1 MANEHNLIKPSDLT
15 PSERRESASRAGK
28 ASGEARRRKKTLK
41 QTMKLLLEQQITDV
55 DIYNQTAAMGV
66 DANDLTHQSAIVAAM
81 VKRVEETGDPKA
93 FALILE
99 LMGEDTNSQRL
110 KLQKQELAQKKKAS
124 EGSDGKLTELI
135 EGLKDDLHE

>member
-1 MANEHNLIKPSDLT
+1 MANEHNLIPFGQR
-15 PSERRESASRAGK
+15 SESEEREMRSKGGRN
-28 ASGEARRRKKTLK
+28 SGNTRRRKKTLK

-55 DIYNQTAAMGV
+55 DIYSQTAAMGV
-66 DANDLTHQSAIVAAM
+66 DVNDLTHQSAIVAAM

>member
-41 QTMKLLLEQQITDV
+41 QTMKLLLEQDITDV

-66 DANDLTHQSAIVAAM
+66 DVNDLTHQSAIVAAM

-124 EGSDGKLTELI
+124 EGSDGKVTELI

>member
-1 MANEHNLIKPSDLT
+1 MANEHNLT
-15 PSERRESASRAGK
+15 PFNKRTVSEQREICSKGGK

-41 QTMKLLLEQQITDV
+41 QTMKLLLEQEIMDV

-66 DANDLTHQSAIVAAM
+66 DVSDLTHQSAIVAAM